1 MRWPLTTLLGVTD
14 VLLSSLE
21 ATSSSLLKYLFLI
34 VDVLPL
40 MTSMS
45 AMSSR
50 YENVWTVLEFV
61 IGFVFTSLT
70 IVTINRKRKTFMI
83 SFHHSN
89 ITITC
94 FKSYILLVIFLLRNV
109 NFENIEQGLLKKLL
123 SHSTMTWVWTGTV
136 CYSPRLN
143 EFW

>member
-14 VLLSSLE
+14 VSLSSLE

-40 MTSMS
+40 ITSMS

-70 IVTINRKRKTFMI
+70 MVTLNRKRKTFML

-94 FKSYILLVIFLLRNV
+94 FKTIYCWWFFFLEMSTLGTLNKAYWRSC
-109 NFENIEQGLLKKLL
+109 FPAQQWLESEQELCVAL
-123 SHSTMTWVWTGTV
+123 
-136 CYSPRLN
+136 PD
-143 EFW
+143 